1 MNFCSNCGNKL
12 DGGDKFCSNC
22 GKSLILNDDP
32 VSSVGFETVEFS
44 SNFLLGGNILTP
56 DKIVITSNEV
66 VYKKRNRYLIG
77 VDKSSIPF
85 NRISSVEI
93 DRKLIDADIIIYST
107 GNQKIKAEDFSISS
121 AREIKR
127 ILEERVSA
135 KI

>member
-22 GKSLILNDDP
+22 GKSLISNDDP
-32 VSSVGFETVEFS
+32 VSSVGFETIEFS